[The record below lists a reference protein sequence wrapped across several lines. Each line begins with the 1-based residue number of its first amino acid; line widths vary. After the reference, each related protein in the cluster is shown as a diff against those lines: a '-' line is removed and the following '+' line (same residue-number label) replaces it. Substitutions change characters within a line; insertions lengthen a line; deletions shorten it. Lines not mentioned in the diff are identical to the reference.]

1 VVRGFCRAID
11 TLNEWVAKCVSFL
24 FIPLAG
30 IVAIDVLLRFGFNRP
45 LIWSWDINSQLLGVL
60 VILSGGWTL
69 LKEGHVRID
78 VLWGRLSLRKRA
90 MVDLITSLFF
100 FLGIGVLLWQAA
112 SAALVSVQTGERYSS
127 YFAPPIYPLKIIIVL
142 GIFLLLL
149 QGIVKFIRDLLL
161 LTKGGDRP

>member
-1 VVRGFCRAID
+1 MIRGFCRTID

-30 IVAIDVLLRFGFNRP
+30 IVAIDVTLRFVFNQP
-45 LIWSWDINSQLLGVL
+45 LIWSWDINSQLLCVL

-69 LKEGHVRID
+69 LKEGHVRVD
-78 VLWGRLSLRKRA
+78 VLWARLSPRKKA
-90 MVDLITSLFF
+90 IVDLITFLLFF
-100 FLGIGVLLWQAA
+100 FSIGVLLWQAA

-142 GIFLLLL
+142 GVFLLLL

-161 LTKGGDRP
+161 LTKGGGRP

>member
-1 VVRGFCRAID
+1 MGRGFCRAID
-11 TLNEWVAKCVSFL
+11 TLNEWVAKATAWL

-30 IVAIDVLLRFGFNRP
+30 IVAIDVALRFGFNRP
-45 LIWSWDINSQLLGVL
+45 LIWSWDINSQILCVL

-69 LKEGHVRID
+69 LKEGHVRVD
-78 VLWGRLSLRKRA
+78 VLWNRLSSRKKA
-90 MVDLITSLFF
+90 VLDLITFLLFF
-100 FLGIGVLLWQAA
+100 FAIGILLWQSA

-149 QGIVKFIRDLLL
+149 QGIVKFIRDLSLL
-161 LTKGGDRP
+161 VKGGGRP